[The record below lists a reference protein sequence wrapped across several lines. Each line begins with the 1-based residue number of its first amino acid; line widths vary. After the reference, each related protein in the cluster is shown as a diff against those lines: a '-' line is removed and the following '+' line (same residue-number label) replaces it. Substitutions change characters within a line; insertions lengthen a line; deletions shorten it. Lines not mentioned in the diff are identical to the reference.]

1 MSEEGTVQPSTEEK
15 TNADSSADCIGI
27 AEFTNDGSEDEGEVS
42 DGMLDGLKLFREEA
56 SKEERSDGVSVR
68 LKACVVEG

>member
-1 MSEEGTVQPSTEEK
+1 
-15 TNADSSADCIGI
+15 
-27 AEFTNDGSEDEGEVS
+27 
-42 DGMLDGLKLFREEA
+42 MLDGLKLFREEA